1 MALSSILQ
9 ERHDGTPPYT
19 EVRLKRLLIRPGAI
33 GDFIVSLPALES
45 LRSDYTEVWC
55 PSVTIPLARFADRA
69 ISIASSGID
78 RLGLVEAGDVIER
91 LRGFDEIHSWYGTNR
106 PDFREFVFSLGLPFQ
121 FYNALPNAAR
131 MHAVDYYLAQVNAAA
146 GAWPRILLQPLVKE
160 SFAVLHP
167 FSGSARKN
175 WPMARW
181 LELAKLLE
189 ARMPVRW
196 CCGPEDDLPGAV
208 VIPDL
213 GDLAQWLAQARVFIG
228 NDSGITHLAAT
239 VGTETIAL
247 FGPTNAAVWAPRG
260 DRVTVICNPRM
271 EDIAAESVAEAVT

>member
-1 MALSSILQ
+1 M
-9 ERHDGTPPYT
+9 
-19 EVRLKRLLIRPGAI
+19 KRLLIRPGAI

-45 LRSDYTEVWC
+45 LKADYTEVWC
-55 PSVTIPLARFADRA
+55 ASAVMPLACFADRA
-69 ISIASSGID
+69 VSLAVSGID
-78 RLGLVEAGDVIER
+78 RVGLAPAQDVVDR

-106 PDFREFVFSLGLPFQ
+106 PEFRELVGQLELPFL
-121 FYNALPNAAR
+121 FYAALPGSGTLTAS
-131 MHAVDYYLAQVNAAA
+131 DYYLAQVNAAA
-146 GAWPRILLQPLVKE
+146 GAWPRILLQPLGKE

-208 VIPDL
+208 VIPDV
-213 GDLAQWLAQARVFIG
+213 GDLAQWLARARVFIG
-228 NDSGITHLAAT
+228 NDSGITHLAAA
-239 VGTETIAL
+239 VGTETVAL